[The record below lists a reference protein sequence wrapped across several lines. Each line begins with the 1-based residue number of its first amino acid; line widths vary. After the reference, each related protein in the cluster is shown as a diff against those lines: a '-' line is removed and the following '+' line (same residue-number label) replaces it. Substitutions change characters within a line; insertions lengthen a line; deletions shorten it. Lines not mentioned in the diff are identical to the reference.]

1 MKIENLFERVSDLE
15 RGIAINLKIE
25 QYIKD
30 MEIAIRKCEFRV

>member
-1 MKIENLFERVSDLE
+1 MKIESVFERVGELE